1 MRAWRIEIGAVLL
14 ALSMA
19 LGLAGPAGAQSPSE
33 YRQQL
38 RAWSKDAEALL
49 SSQPRRG
56 PLRTALRDWLES
68 QADSL
73 SAVPS
78 GLVGPAQPL
87 KMRASA
93 AFVLDRANEH
103 QPDLKPA
110 EFEGLMALAERM
122 ADHCHA
128 AYGKTQNPCTNAD
141 HWILKGLI
149 AVARARQPG
158 AKPTE
163 QLAPVMGWLRAS
175 FTPPPGSWTRADD
188 MPAEVCTY
196 WWRSLRV
203 QLNLELFPLG
213 EPASDRAFFEAYLAL
228 VPQVLAACQVI
239 PATQAWKTA
248 PALEQ
253 WAEAVEATSEALA
266 RNPATDAGPLR
277 AAAAKARQQQADDK
291 R

>member
-1 MRAWRIEIGAVLL
+1 MGTWRIGMGLVVLGL
-14 ALSMA
+14 VMA
-19 LGLAGPAGAQSPSE
+19 LGWAGAASAQSPSAF
-33 YRQQL
+33 RQQL
-38 RAWSKDAEALL
+38 QGWSKDAEALL
-49 SSQPRRG
+49 DAQPRRG
-56 PLRTALRDWLES
+56 PLRTALRDWLTS

-78 GLVGPAQPL
+78 GLVGPAQPV

-93 AFVLDRANEH
+93 AFVLDRANEF
-103 QPDLKPA
+103 QADLKPA

-128 AYGKTQNPCTNAD
+128 AYGATQNPCTNAD

-149 AVARARQPG
+149 ALARARQPG
-158 AKPTE
+158 AKPAE

-175 FTPPPGSWTRADD
+175 FTPAPGSWQRAED

-203 QLNLELFPLG
+203 QLNPELFPLG

-228 VPQVLAACQVI
+228 VPQVLAACQSEL
-239 PATQAWKTA
+239 PKHHR
-248 PALEQ
+248 ALTQ
-253 WAEAVEATSEALA
+253 WAEAVEATSAALA
-266 RNPATDAGPLR
+266 RDTAADAAPLR
-277 AAAAKARQQQADDK
+277 QAAAAAQRARNDPENE

>member
-1 MRAWRIEIGAVLL
+1 MGAWRIEVGAVVLVL
-14 ALSMA
+14 FMA
-19 LGLAGPAGAQSPSE
+19 LGLTSSAEAQSPSE
-33 YRQQL
+33 FRQQL
-38 RAWSKDAEALL
+38 RAWSKDAEAHL
-49 SSQPRRG
+49 SAQPRRG

-103 QPDLKPA
+103 QPELKPA

-141 HWILKGLI
+141 YWILKGLI

-158 AKPTE
+158 AKPAE

-175 FTPPPGSWTRADD
+175 FTPPPGSWKRADD

-203 QLNLELFPLG
+203 QLNPDLFPLG

-228 VPQVLAACQVI
+228 VPQVLAACQGI
-239 PATQAWKTA
+239 SATQAWNTA

-277 AAAAKARQQQADDK
+277 AAAAKARQQQADEK